1 MNTEVKQTIW
11 IKPLTDWY
19 KVNTDA
25 RQNTINENTTCGR
38 VIRDHNG
45 KWIVGFYKYIGICS
59 ILEAKLWAVYTG
71 MMTAWDQG
79 VRQLEVETD
88 GREAYKLLGSK
99 NKSIGN
105 QVEDS
110 LAKKASSGELDVR
123 IIHEPPQSVIK
134 MLQDEG

>member
-38 VIRDHNG
+38 VIRDHNR

-79 VRQLEVETD
+79 VQQLEVETD
-88 GREAYKLLGSK
+88 
-99 NKSIGN
+99 GN

-134 MLQDEG
+134 MLQDDCEGYPQ